1 MSIATHVRVQAL
13 DKQGQPLFDAQGR
26 PVQGVA
32 INPAK
37 PFVRAYWIPAV
48 TPAGAASVTLAG
60 SASADLEFV
69 IDDQG
74 HFDWKCLIG
83 ASTGAYVLKFYD
95 VGKNRLLQNKP
106 VHSSCIVGSAQRPF
120 CLPENYFFNVGD
132 SQRVLRCRVTDIS
145 GNSNTIRLAL
155 HGRRFYHKDA
165 DPDVA
170 LKMQS
175 VFGQGERTY
184 SYFLAPLEN
193 DDTTGLP
200 PTLPANGTLTLSMQS
215 DAGADTELKK
225 FMAASTTGG
234 AFTVNIFDRSKN
246 KFLMNDVVVNTE
258 TFGNAEFPFIP
269 ADSFLLERQKY
280 LLFYLTDLSG
290 ADNVVYLAA
299 AGRRLQLIP

>member
-13 DKQGQPLFDAQGR
+13 GKDGQPLFDQEGR
-26 PVQGVA
+26 PVQGYA

-37 PFVRAYWIPAV
+37 PFIRAYWIPGV
-48 TPAGAASVTLAG
+48 GQDGLPVVTLAG
-60 SASADLEFV
+60 GGSANVDFV

-74 HFDWKCLIG
+74 HFDWKYLEG
-83 ASTGAYVLKFYD
+83 VSTGSFVLKFFD

-106 VHSSCIVGSAQRPF
+106 VHSSLIVGNAQRPF
-120 CLPENYFFNVGD
+120 VLPENYFFNVGD
-132 SQRVLRCRVTDIS
+132 SQRVLQCRITDIS
-145 GNSNTIRLAL
+145 GQTNTVRLTL
-155 HGRRFYHKDA
+155 HGRKFYHKDA

-170 LKMQS
+170 MKMRS
-175 VFGQGERTY
+175 VFGDGERTY
-184 SYFLAPLEN
+184 SYFLTPQEN

-200 PTLPANGTLTLSMQS
+200 PTLPALGTLTLTMQS
-215 DAGADTELKK
+215 DAGSDTELKK
-225 FMAASTTGG
+225 LMAVSTTGG

-258 TFGNAEFPFIP
+258 TFGNAEFPFIF

-280 LLFYLTDLSG
+280 LFFYLTDLSG
-290 ADNVVYLAA
+290 APNVVYLAA

>member
-13 DKQGQPLFDAQGR
+13 DKQGQPLFDAEGR
-26 PVQGVA
+26 PVQGYA

-37 PFVRAYWIPAV
+37 PFVRAYWIP
-48 TPAGAASVTLAG
+48 GAAKDGTASVILGAG
-60 SASADLEFV
+60 GSADLDFV

-74 HFDWKCLIG
+74 HFDWKYLVG
-83 ASTGAYVLKFYD
+83 ASTGTFVLKFFD

-106 VHSSCIVGSAQRPF
+106 VHSSLIVGNAQRPF
-120 CLPENYFFNVGD
+120 VLPENYFFNVGD
-132 SQRVLRCRVTDIS
+132 SQRVLQCRITDIS
-145 GNSNTIRLAL
+145 GNSNTVRLAL

-170 LKMQS
+170 LKMQK
-175 VFGQGERTY
+175 VFGDGERTY
-184 SYFLAPLEN
+184 SYFLVPLEN

-200 PTLPANGTLTLSMQS
+200 PTLPALGKLTLSMQS
-215 DAGADTELKK
+215 DAGSDTELKK
-225 FMAASTTGG
+225 LMAVSTTGG
-234 AFTVNIFDRSKN
+234 AFTVSIFDRSKN

-258 TFGNAEFPFIP
+258 TFGNAEFPFIF

-280 LLFYLTDLSG
+280 LFFYLTDLSG
-290 ADNVVYLAA
+290 NPNVVYLAA